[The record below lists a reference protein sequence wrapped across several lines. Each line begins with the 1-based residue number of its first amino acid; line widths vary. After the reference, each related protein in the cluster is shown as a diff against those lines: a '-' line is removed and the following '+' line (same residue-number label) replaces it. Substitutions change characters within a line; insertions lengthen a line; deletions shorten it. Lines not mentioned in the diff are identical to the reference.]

1 MSSTG
6 YYIVGDRNVWVIQR
20 AVSETSRSTSR
31 GNAMAF
37 AICAAQKL
45 GMQGER
51 VHVCVLDDYGHFR
64 SRWTYNRDRHPR
76 TRTSR

>member
-1 MSSTG
+1 MSNTG
-6 YYIVGDRNVWVIQR
+6 YYIVGDSNVWVILR
-20 AVSETSRSTSR
+20 TVSEAAQSTSR

-64 SRWTYNRDRHPR
+64 SRWTYNRDRHRR
-76 TRTSR
+76 TPASR